1 MNFLLHFNRHTI
13 SGYYHALT
21 RMIMAFFDC
30 YSHKTGCPLNCDFL
44 TFRRGKLIT
53 LAALA
58 KMARGRMAR
67 FLIDNRIR
75 EPEGLREFS
84 WEGYEFSPE
93 HSDGENF
100 RFVQRF

>member
-1 MNFLLHFNRHTI
+1 
-13 SGYYHALT
+13 
-21 RMIMAFFDC
+21 
-30 YSHKTGCPLNCDFL
+30 
-44 TFRRGKLIT
+44 
-53 LAALA
+53 
-58 KMARGRMAR
+58 MARGRLAR

>member
-1 MNFLLHFNRHTI
+1 
-13 SGYYHALT
+13 
-21 RMIMAFFDC
+21 MI
-30 YSHKTGCPLNCDFL
+30 TCDFL

-84 WEGYEFSPE
+84 WEGYEFSGAQRRRKFPVC
-93 HSDGENF
+93 SAFLSRKPPCQFQKF
-100 RFVQRF
+100 RNWLPAPHIPGRCVSR

>member
-1 MNFLLHFNRHTI
+1 
-13 SGYYHALT
+13 
-21 RMIMAFFDC
+21 MI
-30 YSHKTGCPLNCDFL
+30 TCDFL

-53 LAALA
+53 LAGLG
-58 KMARGRMAR
+58 KNGPGPDGQIFDR
-67 FLIDNRIR
+67 NRIR

>member
-1 MNFLLHFNRHTI
+1 MIFDLPQGKAN
-13 SGYYHALT
+13 HAGGL
-21 RMIMAFFDC
+21 
-30 YSHKTGCPLNCDFL
+30 
-44 TFRRGKLIT
+44 GKNGPGPDGQI
-53 LAALA
+53 
-58 KMARGRMAR
+58 
-67 FLIDNRIR
+67 LIDNRIR